1 MRKSQP
7 PSRRRVLEAA
17 MSLSAAMGLL
27 PARAHAQP
35 AMMPTASDAEGP
47 FFVANTP
54 VVSNLNRFGKTG
66 EPMRIVGRVL
76 SAAPPHQAIAGAK
89 LQLWQ
94 TDGKGKYHPQAN
106 GDSSR
111 FQEREVDLRGTLH
124 TDSQGRFEVMSVFPA
139 EYWPRP
145 PHIHYW
151 IHAKGYKPLVTQHY
165 LDVSPGNRPH
175 RTAQVKRSVSPAVF
189 PAPVIYLEPV

>member
-1 MRKSQP
+1 MSKSP
-7 PSRRRVLEAA
+7 PSSRRRVLEAA
-17 MSLSAAMGLL
+17 MSLSATVGLL
-27 PARAHAQP
+27 PARAQAQQ

-54 VVSNLNRFGKTG
+54 VVSNLNRFGKSG

-106 GDSSR
+106 GDYSR
-111 FQEREVDLRGTLH
+111 YQDREVDLRGTLY
-124 TDSQGRFEVMSVFPA
+124 TDSHGRFEVMSVFPA

-175 RTAQVKRSVSPAVF
+175 RTAQVNRSVSPAVF
-189 PAPVIYLEPV
+189 PAPVIYLEPL